1 MRTVQ
6 RVIFVALVFIIV
18 SCNGYGGGDGMS
30 AATATIN
37 VDPTEITLG
46 ESATLTWSTNGAGCT
61 ASGDWSGAQD
71 ASGTLTVTPTTTG
84 TLTYSLVCT
93 GGSYGQSDTA
103 SATLTVNEATAFSMS
118 ALISD

>member
-46 ESATLTWSTNGAGCT
+46 QSATLTWSTNGAGCT
-61 ASGDWSGAQD
+61 ASGDWTGAQD
-71 ASGTLTVTPTTTG
+71 ASGTQTVTPTTTG

-93 GGSYGQSDTA
+93 GGC
-103 SATLTVNEATAFSMS
+103 VRPE
-118 ALISD
+118 